1 MSHRP
6 TGQAPSRLVAV
17 LGPTNTG
24 KTHLAV
30 ERMLGHASG
39 MIGLPLRLLAREI
52 YDRIVAARGPR
63 SVALITGEEK
73 IVPPRA
79 HYFVCTV
86 EAMPLTREVEFLAV
100 DEIQLAGDPERGHI
114 FTNRLLHARGTF
126 ETMFL
131 GAGTMAPLIRRLLP
145 GAEIVTRERFSTLTY
160 TGPRKLT
167 RLPRRS
173 AVVAFSADDVYA
185 IAELIR
191 RQRGGAAV
199 VMGSL
204 SPRTRNAQ
212 VALYQSGEVD
222 SLVATDAIGMGL
234 NMDVD
239 HVAFAGLAK
248 FDGRRQ
254 RPLHSHEVGQIA
266 GRAGRFRTDG
276 TFGVTGGCE
285 AMEPELVAAVE
296 SHRFEPVP
304 AAQWRSAALDF
315 QNLPALLASL
325 AAPAPSDGLKA
336 AEEALDERA
345 LRTLAAEA
353 TIVERCADRSALF
366 RLWDTCQT
374 PDFRKTT
381 PDEHIRLVRLLFDHL
396 SFGDRRIPDDW
407 MAEQYRQLD
416 RLHGEIDALS
426 TRLAGVRTLA
436 YVANRPDWL
445 ADAAH
450 WREVTRGLEERLS
463 DTLHEKLMARF
474 IDRRTSALM
483 RGLGRAEDLLAGV
496 AADGMVTVEGH
507 YVGRLRGLR
516 FEAAKGAGALEAKAL
531 RAAAQRAVGPEM
543 ARRLGQMAAE
553 GDDAFTLEPT
563 GAILWRGEAAGA
575 LAGDQPFNPAV
586 RLHGELGPAP
596 ARARAARRLEAFVAA
611 EASRRL
617 WALKGL
623 GEAVASGALRGLARG
638 LAYRLIEAGGVLD
651 RRGVEAELGQ
661 LSRVERRALR
671 ELGVRFGE
679 FCLFLPSQAE
689 PAARDLALAFALQ
702 AAPDWRPGGEGLA
715 TLPASVPAG
724 RALGL
729 RGLMAVTGLAAPAQS
744 LERLGELLR
753 AEAGGGGVRL
763 TETARAELGWS
774 EGEAHRLMR
783 GLGFT
788 PFRKAAAGQPLVW
801 RRRQPKRASP
811 ASVAAPRS
819 PTAASP
825 FAVLATIKSTPPA
838 KPAVRRRPRR
848 RRPAAQT
855 AHGG

>member
-6 TGQAPSRLVAV
+6 TGQAQSRLVAV

-52 YDRIVAARGPR
+52 YDRIVRARGPR

-100 DEIQLAGDPERGHI
+100 DEIQLAGDPERGHV
-114 FTNRLLHARGTF
+114 FTHRLLNARGAF

-145 GAEIVTRERFSTLTY
+145 GAEIVPRERFSSLTY
-160 TGPRKLT
+160 DGARKIT
-167 RLPRRS
+167 RLPRRT
-173 AVVAFSADDVYA
+173 AVVAFSADEVYA

-212 VALYQSGEVD
+212 VALHQSGEVD
-222 SLVATDAIGMGL
+222 FLVATDAIGMGL

-248 FDGRRQ
+248 FDGRRR
-254 RPLHSHEVGQIA
+254 RPLHPHEVGQIA
-266 GRAGRFRTDG
+266 GRAGRYRTDG
-276 TFGVTGGCE
+276 TFGVTG
-285 AMEPELVAAVE
+285 AAEPIDPGLVAAVE
-296 SHRFEPVP
+296 GHAFEAVP
-304 AAQWRSAALDF
+304 AALWRNGALDF
-315 QNLPALLASL
+315 HSLAALLQSL
-325 AAPAPSDGLKA
+325 AAPAPREGLKA

-345 LRTLAAEA
+345 LRTLAADDQIA
-353 TIVERCADRSALF
+353 DRCADRSALI
-366 RLWDTCQT
+366 RLWDACQT

-381 PDEHIRLVRLLFDHL
+381 PDDHTRLVRLLFDHL
-396 SFGDRRIPDDW
+396 SLGNRRIPDDW
-407 MAEQYRQLD
+407 MAEQHRQLD

-483 RGLGRAEDLLAGV
+483 RGLGRADDLLAGV
-496 AADGMVTVEGH
+496 AADGTVTVEGQF
-507 YVGRLRGLR
+507 VGRLRGLR
-516 FEAAKGAGALEAKAL
+516 FDPARGSGALEIKAL
-531 RAAAQRAVGPEM
+531 RAAAQRAVAPELG
-543 ARRLGQMAAE
+543 RRLGQLAAE
-553 GDDAFTLEPT
+553 GDEAFALEPS
-563 GAILWRGEAAGA
+563 GDILWRGEAAGV
-575 LAGDQPFNPAV
+575 LAGGQPFNPVV
-586 RLHGELGPAP
+586 RLHGELGPP
-596 ARARAARRLEAFVAA
+596 AARERAVRRLEAFVAA

-623 GEAVASGALRGLARG
+623 GDAVASGALKGLARG
-638 LAYRLIEAGGVLD
+638 LAYRMIEAGGVLD
-651 RRGVEAELGQ
+651 RRAVEADLGH
-661 LSRVERRALR
+661 LSRAERRALR
-671 ELGVRFGE
+671 ALGVRFGE
-679 FCLFLPSQAE
+679 FCLFLPSQASG
-689 PAARDLALAFALQ
+689 AGRDVATAFARQ
-702 AAPDWRPGGEGLA
+702 AAPDWRPRGEGLVA
-715 TLPASVPAG
+715 LPAAPAPS

-729 RGLMAVTGLAAPAQS
+729 RGLMAVGGVAAPAS
-744 LERLGELLR
+744 MLESLGEALR
-753 AEAGGGGVRL
+753 AGGGGLRL
-763 TETARAELGWS
+763 TESARCALGL
-774 EGEAHRLMR
+774 GEADANRLLR
-783 GLGFT
+783 GLGFV
-788 PFRKAAAGQPLVW
+788 PMRKAGGGEPGAW
-801 RRRQPKRASP
+801 RRRSLKAATP
-811 ASVAAPRS
+811 AAAPT
-819 PTAASP
+819 PLSP
-825 FAVLATIKSTPPA
+825 FAALAALKSPPRA
-838 KPAVRRRPRR
+838 PRR
-848 RRPAAQT
+848 RAPRPTRAPRNAD
-855 AHGG
+855 GG